1 MGAIKTAVVFDMDG
15 VIFDSERLVLLCWQ
29 RIAEKYQIPDIE
41 EACRECMGINATMT
55 KAIMLRRYGGDF
67 PYDAY
72 KSECSALFHE
82 KAAGG
87 KLPQKSGVRELL
99 TFLKEKEIPIALAS
113 STRSEVVIREL
124 KEGGLF
130 DFFDQII
137 CGDMV
142 SRSKP
147 EPDIFLKACEVL
159 GITPESAYAIEDSY
173 NGIRAAKAA
182 GMKPIMVPD
191 MAPPTEEM
199 EELSHVILPS
209 LWEVKAFLEAILE
222 DGNEES

>member
-1 MGAIKTAVVFDMDG
+1 M
-15 VIFDSERLVLLCWQ
+15 
-29 RIAEKYQIPDIE
+29 
-41 EACRECMGINATMT
+41 
-55 KAIMLRRYGGDF
+55 
-67 PYDAY
+67 
-72 KSECSALFHE
+72 
-82 KAAGG
+82 
-87 KLPQKSGVRELL
+87 
-99 TFLKEKEIPIALAS
+99 
-113 STRSEVVIREL
+113 
-124 KEGGLF
+124 
-130 DFFDQII
+130 
-137 CGDMV
+137 
-142 SRSKP
+142 
-147 EPDIFLKACEVL
+147 KACEVL